1 MTLFLS
7 IYFSTA
13 VVVIAAVFVLSLF
26 EEKHRACRGVLL
38 AVYIVAILGVLFA
51 TGCLEV
57 RYGWNRLWLYSTVV
71 AAVILVCVY
80 LADRLGGKLRKK
92 RFLK

>member
-7 IYFSTA
+7 VYFSLA
-13 VVVIAAVFVLSLF
+13 VLVIAAVFVLSLL

-57 RYGWNRLWLYSTVV
+57 QYGWNRLYSTVV
-71 AAVILVCVY
+71 AAVILVCMF
-80 LADRLGGKLRKK
+80 LADRLGDKLRKK
-92 RFLK
+92 DS

>member
-7 IYFSTA
+7 IYFSAA
-13 VVVIAAVFVLSLF
+13 VVVIAAVFMLSLF
-26 EEKHRACRGVLL
+26 EEKHRACRGILL
-38 AVYIVAILGVLFA
+38 AVYIVTILGVLFA

-57 RYGWNRLWLYSTVV
+57 QYGWNRLYSTVV

-92 RFLK
+92 DS